1 VLSRK
6 TPGRYTVKIDFPSQ
20 EQGKITPTGAKPSTR
35 GKNMPSAEIITIGTE
50 ILLGEIVDTNS
61 AYLARRLRDLNVDV
75 FRTSTV
81 GDNAQRIAAL
91 IRETLE
97 RTEIVITTG
106 GLGPTVDDPTREA
119 VALAFGVGTEFRPE
133 LWEQIEER
141 MSRFGRKPT
150 ENQKRQAYIP
160 EGAIPVNNAVGTA
173 PAFIFEQGRKC
184 VISLP
189 GVPREME
196 YLSENEVFPYLKQK
210 YDLSGLIKARV
221 LHTAGM
227 GEGAIDEKIGDL
239 ELLANPTVGLAAH
252 YGMVD
257 IRITAK
263 ALTDEKADQ
272 LIADVEKIVR
282 EKLGNVI
289 YGADA
294 ETLEGVVL
302 AALAKT
308 GRRLVVV
315 EINTGGELSR
325 KLSAAGSDRFLG
337 GKILTTL
344 AAGQSLAEILSDEMK
359 ALGAELAL
367 GLTARPATGRSE
379 IDLALITLTGQRVET
394 RGYGGHPKNVPAWG
408 ANSALDLLRAELG

>member
-1 VLSRK
+1 MS
-6 TPGRYTVKIDFPSQ
+6 
-20 EQGKITPTGAKPSTR
+20 
-35 GKNMPSAEIITIGTE
+35 SAEIITIGTE

-75 FRTSTV
+75 FRTSTI
-81 GDNAQRIAAL
+81 GDNAQRIASI

-97 RTEIVITTG
+97 RTEIIITTG

-119 VALAFGVGTEFRPE
+119 VALAFGVELEFRPE
-133 LWEQIEER
+133 LWEQIVER
-141 MSRFGRKPT
+141 MSRFGRTPT

-160 EGAIPVNNAVGTA
+160 KGAIPVNNAVGTA
-173 PAFIFEQGRKC
+173 PAFIVEQGQKC

-196 YLSENEVFPYLKQK
+196 YLAENDIFPYLKQRYK
-210 YDLSGLIKARV
+210 LSGLIKARV

-263 ALTDEKADQ
+263 AESDKKADE
-272 LIADVEKIVR
+272 LIAEVEKTIR
-282 EKLGNVI
+282 KTLGRVV

-294 ETLEGVVL
+294 ETLEDVVL
-302 AALAKT
+302 GTLVKKGLTLA
-308 GRRLVVV
+308 VI

-325 KLSAAGSDRFLG
+325 RLSAAGSACFLG
-337 GKILTTL
+337 GKILPGL
-344 AAGQSLAEILSDEMK
+344 AAGQSLADALAGEMK
-359 ALGAELAL
+359 TLGADVAL
-367 GLTARPATGRSE
+367 GLTARPATGKSE
-379 IDLALITLTGQRVET
+379 VDLILITPEGQKVET

-408 ANSALDLLRAELG
+408 ANSALDLLRAELA

>member
-1 VLSRK
+1 MS
-6 TPGRYTVKIDFPSQ
+6 
-20 EQGKITPTGAKPSTR
+20 
-35 GKNMPSAEIITIGTE
+35 SAEIITIGTE

-75 FRTSTV
+75 FRTSTI
-81 GDNAQRIAAL
+81 GDNAQRIASI

-97 RTEIVITTG
+97 RTEIIITTG

-119 VALAFGVGTEFRPE
+119 VALAFGVELEFRPE
-133 LWEQIEER
+133 LWEQIVER
-141 MSRFGRKPT
+141 MSRFGRTPT

-160 EGAIPVNNAVGTA
+160 KGAIPVNNAVGTA
-173 PAFIFEQGRKC
+173 PAFIVEQGQKC

-196 YLSENEVFPYLKQK
+196 YLAENDIFPYLKQRYK
-210 YDLSGLIKARV
+210 LSGLIKARV

-263 ALTDEKADQ
+263 AESDKKADE
-272 LIADVEKIVR
+272 LIAEVEKTIR
-282 EKLGNVI
+282 KTLGRVV

-294 ETLEGVVL
+294 ETLEDVVL
-302 AALAKT
+302 GTLVKKGLTLAAI
-308 GRRLVVV
+308 

-325 KLSAAGSDRFLG
+325 RLSAAGSACFLG
-337 GKILTTL
+337 GKILPGL
-344 AAGQSLAEILSDEMK
+344 AAGQSLADALAGEMK
-359 ALGAELAL
+359 TLGADVAL
-367 GLTARPATGRSE
+367 GLTARPATGKSE
-379 IDLALITLTGQRVET
+379 VDLILITPEGQKVET

-408 ANSALDLLRAELG
+408 ANSALDLLRAELA

>member
-1 VLSRK
+1 MS
-6 TPGRYTVKIDFPSQ
+6 
-20 EQGKITPTGAKPSTR
+20 
-35 GKNMPSAEIITIGTE
+35 SAEIITIGTE

-75 FRTSTV
+75 FRTSTI
-81 GDNAQRIAAL
+81 GDNAQRIASI

-97 RTEIVITTG
+97 RTEIIITTG

-119 VALAFGVGTEFRPE
+119 VALAFGVELEFRPE
-133 LWEQIEER
+133 LWEQIVER
-141 MSRFGRKPT
+141 MSRFGRTPT

-160 EGAIPVNNAVGTA
+160 KGAIPVNNAVGTA
-173 PAFIFEQGRKC
+173 PAFIVEQGQKC

-196 YLSENEVFPYLKQK
+196 YLAENDIFPYLKQRYK
-210 YDLSGLIKARV
+210 LSGLIKARV

-227 GEGAIDEKIGDL
+227 GEGAIDEEIGDL

-263 ALTDEKADQ
+263 AESDKKADE
-272 LIADVEKIVR
+272 LIAEVEKTIR
-282 EKLGNVI
+282 KTLGRVV

-294 ETLEGVVL
+294 ETLEDVVL
-302 AALAKT
+302 GTLVKKGLTLA
-308 GRRLVVV
+308 VI

-325 KLSAAGSDRFLG
+325 RLSAAGSACFLG
-337 GKILTTL
+337 GKILPGL
-344 AAGQSLAEILSDEMK
+344 AAGQSLADALAGEMK
-359 ALGAELAL
+359 TLGADVAL
-367 GLTARPATGRSE
+367 GLTARPATGKSE
-379 IDLALITLTGQRVET
+379 VDLILITPEGQKVET

-408 ANSALDLLRAELG
+408 ANSALDLLRAELA

>member
-1 VLSRK
+1 
-6 TPGRYTVKIDFPSQ
+6 
-20 EQGKITPTGAKPSTR
+20 
-35 GKNMPSAEIITIGTE
+35 MPSAEIITIGTE

-97 RTEIVITTG
+97 RTEIIITTG

-119 VALAFGVGTEFRPE
+119 VSMAFGVETEFRPE

-160 EGAIPVNNAVGTA
+160 KGAISVTNAVGTA
-173 PAFIFEQGRKC
+173 PAFIVEQGGKC

-196 YLSENEVFPYLKQK
+196 YLAENEVFPYLKK
-210 YDLSGLIKARV
+210 RYELSGLIKARV

-257 IRITAK
+257 IRITDK
-263 ALTDEKADQ
+263 DD
-272 LIADVEKIVR
+272 
-282 EKLGNVI
+282 
-289 YGADA
+289 
-294 ETLEGVVL
+294 
-302 AALAKT
+302 
-308 GRRLVVV
+308 
-315 EINTGGELSR
+315 SR
-325 KLSAAGSDRFLG
+325 
-337 GKILTTL
+337 
-344 AAGQSLAEILSDEMK
+344 
-359 ALGAELAL
+359 
-367 GLTARPATGRSE
+367 
-379 IDLALITLTGQRVET
+379 
-394 RGYGGHPKNVPAWG
+394 
-408 ANSALDLLRAELG
+408 